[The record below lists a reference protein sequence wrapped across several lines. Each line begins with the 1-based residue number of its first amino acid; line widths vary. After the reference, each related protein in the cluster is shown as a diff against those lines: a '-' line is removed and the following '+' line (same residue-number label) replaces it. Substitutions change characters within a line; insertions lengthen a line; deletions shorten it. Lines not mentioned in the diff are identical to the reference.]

1 MPSTEVLLGSFTG
14 FELDDPVRGVLDE
27 NVLDGDIEFTPIT
40 EGVFGVSVSRGKNRD
55 LERTTAGQLSV
66 SFRNQTRLFDPT
78 NPDSPLREF
87 IVPRR
92 PVRVD
97 VDASPIFTGF
107 VDDWVFDYEPGG
119 VSVTTL
125 HASDGFSI
133 FARNVI
139 GGDDE

>member
-1 MPSTEVLLGSFTG
+1 MPSTQVLLGSFTG
-14 FELDDPVRGVLDE
+14 FELDNPVRGVLDE
-27 NVLDGDIEFTPIT
+27 NVLDGGIDFTPIT
-40 EGVFGVSVSRGKNRD
+40 EGAFGVSVSRGKNRD